1 MYMYIYIYIS
11 TSINIFM
18 RATVGDSLL
27 ANGNSTTLLTKPL
40 SGFALFHPEN
50 RYPPSPLLFLLITRL
65 VFPWTVSLSTIS
77 LSLSVHRSFPV
88 GSPYHIDKSLS
99 VCLSSVMVVLIPPQ
113 TETQKRGIK
122 KDKRAFV
129 CVCFVTFMI
138 LPAGEKGI
146 QTITTQSIIGQVAWG
161 RQQTAYEVSGFR
173 EIIGEGGRWGGEG
186 CS

>member
-1 MYMYIYIYIS
+1 MEIIFLACKILDVQPPKHIHICICTYIYIS

-77 LSLSVHRSFPV
+77 LSLSLRPSSLPCRLPISHRQV
-88 GSPYHIDKSLS
+88 SL
-99 VCLSSVMVVLIPPQ
+99 CLSLVGHGGADSSVDRDL
-113 TETQKRGIK
+113 EAGIK

-146 QTITTQSIIGQVAWG
+146 QTITT
-161 RQQTAYEVSGFR
+161 
-173 EIIGEGGRWGGEG
+173 
-186 CS
+186 